1 MEFDITP
8 QMSYSVSSPNSTL
21 AARADDLMT
30 TDSDDSFEVEL
41 TAQITAA
48 YVSNNPV
55 AADQLP
61 ALIAS
66 VFQSVSTLSAETK
79 EPAGEQRAPA
89 VSVRKSQQH
98 EHLVCL
104 EDGLKFK
111 SLKRHLRAHHDL
123 TPDQYRAKWGLKPDY
138 PMVAPAYA
146 ARRSEMAK
154 AIGLGVKG
162 GRKKK

>member
-61 ALIAS
+61 DLIGS
-66 VFQSVSTLSAETK
+66 VFNSVSTLSAE
-79 EPAGEQRAPA
+79 GESAIEENKAPA
-89 VSVRKSQQH
+89 VSIKKSLQND
-98 EHLVCL
+98 HLVCL

-111 SLKRHLRAHHDL
+111 SLKRHLRTHHGL
-123 TPDQYRAKWGLKPDY
+123 TPGEYRAKWGLKPEY
-138 PMVAPAYA
+138 PMVAPDYA
-146 ARRSEMAK
+146 ARRSQLAK
-154 AIGLGVKG
+154 DIGLGNKG
-162 GRKKK
+162 GRNKK

>member
-1 MEFDITP
+1 MTFEIDK
-8 QMSYSVSSPNSTL
+8 TL
-21 AARADDLMT
+21 ELD
-30 TDSDDSFEVEL
+30 L
-41 TAQITAA
+41 TAQISAA

-61 ALIAS
+61 TLIAS

-111 SLKRHLRAHHDL
+111 PPSGTSEL
-123 TPDQYRAKWGLKPDY
+123 TT
-138 PMVAPAYA
+138 
-146 ARRSEMAK
+146 
-154 AIGLGVKG
+154 I
-162 GRKKK
+162 